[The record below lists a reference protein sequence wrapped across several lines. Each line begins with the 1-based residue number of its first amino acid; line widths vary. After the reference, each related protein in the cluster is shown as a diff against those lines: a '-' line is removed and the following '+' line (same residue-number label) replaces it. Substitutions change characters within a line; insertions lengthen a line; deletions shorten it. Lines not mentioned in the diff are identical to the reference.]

1 MHMDLFVEVLF
12 MIFVNAVA
20 ETDLQRFFS
29 VSSREKPALP
39 AILFQHKAAWGV
51 FNINNVTPMVLVC
64 TLPSGLAHTLCC
76 NVSTGVLQL
85 FLHRQYAMLALVHL
99 LPAQLPVF
107 E

>member
-1 MHMDLFVEVLF
+1 MHIDLFVEVLF

-20 ETDLQRFFS
+20 ETDLQRF
-29 VSSREKPALP
+29 SSREKPALP
-39 AILFQHKAAWGV
+39 AILFQHKAAWDV
-51 FNINNVTPMVLVC
+51 FNINNVTLMVLVC
-64 TLPSGLAHTLCC
+64 TLPSVLAHTLCC

-85 FLHRQYAMLALVHL
+85 FLHSQYAMLALVHL